1 MVAHA
6 STRPAASQWGGALVL
21 LIAGLTAAS
30 AAVNGLGRFA
40 YALVLPSMRADLHW
54 SYATA
59 GLLNTVNA
67 AGYLTGA
74 LLAAPVAA
82 RLGHRRALLAALVVS
97 ALAVLAASVSG
108 LVPVLLILR
117 LTSGIAGAIAFIAG
131 GALTAALT
139 ADLPPRRAV
148 LCLGL
153 YFTGPGAG
161 IVVSA
166 VAIPPLVSA
175 YGWRLGWVT
184 LGALCLAGLVL
195 TAAAVRRLPADPVA
209 RDRPKRRSAPL
220 RPLVSV
226 LVTYAIYGA
235 GYTAYMTFVIAFLT
249 AASGGSVITLFWLV
263 LGGCGVASSIVWT
276 PLLQRLP
283 GQVIAAILL
292 GGTTA
297 GAALLVLVPGPV
309 AWFGS
314 AVLFGGSFL
323 TVVTAITGC
332 AQQMLPPDRWAAA
345 IAALTIAFAIGQC
358 VGPVLAGTLSDRVGG
373 VPAGLAI
380 GAALLGVSTLTV
392 LTHRRPART

>member
-139 ADLPPRRAV
+139 
-148 LCLGL
+148 
-153 YFTGPGAG
+153 
-161 IVVSA
+161 
-166 VAIPPLVSA
+166 
-175 YGWRLGWVT
+175 
-184 LGALCLAGLVL
+184 
-195 TAAAVRRLPADPVA
+195 
-209 RDRPKRRSAPL
+209 
-220 RPLVSV
+220 
-226 LVTYAIYGA
+226 
-235 GYTAYMTFVIAFLT
+235 
-249 AASGGSVITLFWLV
+249 
-263 LGGCGVASSIVWT
+263 
-276 PLLQRLP
+276 
-283 GQVIAAILL
+283 
-292 GGTTA
+292 
-297 GAALLVLVPGPV
+297 
-309 AWFGS
+309 
-314 AVLFGGSFL
+314 
-323 TVVTAITGC
+323 
-332 AQQMLPPDRWAAA
+332 
-345 IAALTIAFAIGQC
+345 
-358 VGPVLAGTLSDRVGG
+358 
-373 VPAGLAI
+373 
-380 GAALLGVSTLTV
+380 
-392 LTHRRPART
+392 RRPATASRGVVPRALLHRPRSRHRGVGGGDPAAGQRVRVAARLGDAGRALSRRPGPDRGRGPPAAGRTPSPATGPSAGVPRYGHWCRCW